1 MIPVFTDMT
10 ADLFHYGH
18 VEFLKQARALGDYV
32 LVGIH
37 SDVVLEAHK
46 RKPVL
51 TMEERVTS
59 VAGCRWV
66 DEVIPNAPWKFDP
79 AWIEKYSIDLV
90 VHGDDYSQEQLEYFY
105 ELPLELGRF
114 RTIPYT
120 PGISTTDII
129 RRCQEANVT
138 KTPREG
144 MYVTKELSEESN

>member
-1 MIPVFTDMT
+1 MIRVFTDMT

-37 SDVVLEAHK
+37 SDDVLESHK
-46 RKPVL
+46 RKPIL
-51 TMEERVTS
+51 TMEERVAS

-66 DEVIPNAPWKFDP
+66 DEVIPDCPWKFDP

-90 VHGDDYSQEQLEYFY
+90 VHGDDYSEERIEYY
-105 ELPLELGRF
+105 YKVPVELGIF
-114 RTIPYT
+114 RTIPYS

-129 RRCQEANVT
+129 RRCQRADVKKVT
-138 KTPREG
+138 HDG
-144 MYVTKELSEESN
+144 MDIT

>member
-1 MIPVFTDMT
+1 MT

-59 VAGCRWV
+59 VAACRWV

-79 AWIEKYSIDLV
+79 AWIEKYGIDLV
-90 VHGDDYSQEQLEYFY
+90 VHGDEYSQELLEYFY
-105 ELPLELGRF
+105 EVPLELGIF

-129 RRCQEANVT
+129 RRCKDANVT
-138 KTPREG
+138 KTCLDEMEIARG
-144 MYVTKELSEESN
+144 SGDESH

>member
-1 MIPVFTDMT
+1 
-10 ADLFHYGH
+10 
-18 VEFLKQARALGDYV
+18 
-32 LVGIH
+32 
-37 SDVVLEAHK
+37 
-46 RKPVL
+46 
-51 TMEERVTS
+51 ME
-59 VAGCRWV
+59 GRWV